1 MKSIRLWGT
10 LIGAAAL
17 VAVGFLGA
25 QLLDQAQQP
34 SITMNSDTVAEQLV
48 ECSELATMK
57 LDYRGLIT
65 YEEGDLPLLTKKAF
79 SMIYDAEVRAGVDL
93 AQAAVDIDGTDVS
106 VSLPAATVQSISID
120 PDSLQFYDQ
129 QYALLNWQNRD
140 DTAKALQMAQDDA
153 QAKVDS
159 TAMLEDAQKQ
169 AETVVEA
176 LLLPFTENGDYTVR
190 VTFAEAPAPE
200 TSEQSA

>member
-25 QLLDQAQQP
+25 QLLERAQQP

-48 ECSELATMK
+48 ECNELATMK

-93 AQAAVDIDGTDVS
+93 AQAAVDIEGTNVS

-153 QAKVDS
+153 RAKVDS
-159 TAMLEDAQKQ
+159 TAMLEDAQEQ
-169 AETVVEA
+169 AETVIEA
-176 LLLPFTENGDYTVR
+176 LLLPFTENGDYTVQ

-200 TSEQSA
+200 ASEQSA

>member
-25 QLLDQAQQP
+25 QLLDRAQQP

-57 LDYRGLIT
+57 LDYRGHIT

-140 DTAKALQMAQDDA
+140 DTAKA
-153 QAKVDS
+153 
-159 TAMLEDAQKQ
+159 AMLEDAQKQ

>member
-10 LIGAAAL
+10 LIGTAAL

-25 QLLDQAQQP
+25 RLIDKASEP
-34 SITMNSDTVAEQLV
+34 SITMNSETVAEQLV

-57 LDYRGLIT
+57 LEYRGLIT

-79 SMIYDAEVRAGVDL
+79 SMIYDADIRAGVDL
-93 AQAAVDIDGTDVS
+93 SQAEVDVNGANVK
-106 VSLPAATVQSISID
+106 VELPAASVQSISID

-153 QAKVDS
+153 EAKVDS
-159 TAMLEDAQKQ
+159 TTMIEDAQKQ
-169 AETVVEA
+169 AETVVETI
-176 LLLPFTENGDYTVR
+176 LLPFTESGNYSLEVSFREPVDTPN
-190 VTFAEAPAPE
+190 EA
-200 TSEQSA
+200 

>member
-25 QLLDQAQQP
+25 QLLDRAQQP
-34 SITMNSDTVAEQLV
+34 SITMNSDTVA
-48 ECSELATMK
+48 
-57 LDYRGLIT
+57 
-65 YEEGDLPLLTKKAF
+65 
-79 SMIYDAEVRAGVDL
+79 AEVRAGVDL